1 MPSGFISRR
10 FFIMAQTKRY
20 PAVFLDRD
28 GTLIEDM
35 GYIDVPDKIQVIDGA
50 IKAVKFL
57 NKMGFKTIIVSNQS
71 GVARGYFNEDTVKLI
86 NDKVIGLFKQQEA
99 IIDAVYYCPHHPKYG
114 NQIYK
119 KDCECR
125 KPKPGM
131 ILKAVDEYKIDLS
144 KSIFIGDKYT
154 DVLTGKN
161 LHLFS
166 ILVLTGFGK
175 KENEIIKSDDLIP
188 KPDLITEDILQAVSY
203 IKSEFLKYH
212 G

>member
-1 MPSGFISRR
+1 MTPTE
-10 FFIMAQTKRY
+10 QH

-28 GTLIEDM
+28 GTLIEEV
-35 GYIDVPDKIQVIDGA
+35 GYIDTPDKIQLIDGA
-50 IKAVKFL
+50 IKAIKLF

-71 GVARGYFNEDTVKLI
+71 GVARGYFNEDTVKMI
-86 NDKVIGLFKQQEA
+86 NDKVIKLFDDQGA
-99 IIDAVYYCPHHPKYG
+99 ILNSIYYCPHHPEYG
-114 NQIYK
+114 NEIYK

-131 ILKAVDEYKIDLS
+131 ILKAVNEYKIDLS
-144 KSIFIGDKYT
+144 KSIIVGDKYS

-161 LHLFS
+161 LNLFS

-175 KENEIIKSDDLIP
+175 KEDKIIKSHKLNP
-188 KPDLITEDILQAVSY
+188 KPDLIVEDIYQATLH
-203 IKSEFLKYH
+203 ITDRLMRND